1 MCMKNTATMRHW
13 HIKKKTL
20 KKVQIQNS
28 KINCK
33 CMKDGFIYFVIAVL
47 GVLHH
52 HHDDSYTPTS
62 NGSSDGAPKNGSE
75 GTNINKLSASD

>member
-1 MCMKNTATMRHW
+1 
-13 HIKKKTL
+13 
-20 KKVQIQNS
+20 
-28 KINCK
+28 
-33 CMKDGFIYFVIAVL
+33 MKDGFIYFVIAVL
-47 GVLHH
+47 AVLHH